1 MTEIQKEGSKKL
13 SKLYVFQKGTLAM
26 SPFFVQIY
34 VVTVLTFWNQ
44 TEVPASFECH
54 HKYL

>member
-13 SKLYVFQKGTLAM
+13 SKPYVFQKGTLAM